1 MVMPTAKKTT
11 RSLTTAERQ
20 ARFRARHLG
29 TGESVELRAVLP
41 REFGDKLER
50 LLQHHDTTKR
60 AFLMQLIEDADRR
73 MQRHLKG
80 PTRRK
85 VRGGRR

>member
-1 MVMPTAKKTT
+1 M

-20 ARFRARHLG
+20 ALFRERHLG
-29 TGESVELRAVLP
+29 SGACVELRAVLP
-41 REFGDKLER
+41 REFGDKLQR

-73 MQRHLKG
+73 ILRRLKG
-80 PTRRK
+80 AARRDYEN
-85 VRGGRR
+85 GGN

>member
-41 REFGDKLER
+41 REFGDKLQR
-50 LLQHHDTTKR
+50 LLEHHDTSKR
-60 AFLMQLIEDADRR
+60 ALLMQLIEDADRR
-73 MQRHLKG
+73 ILRRLKG
-80 PTRRK
+80 TARRYYEN
-85 VRGGRR
+85 GGK